1 MLGQF
6 GITES
11 NRAET
16 RPSAF
21 SSGFTRTILLL
32 ALVWALSLLHMPA
45 TRAQGVVTTPC
56 PRCGWTPPATVAV
69 QHVRSVSEL
78 YRAVAGARGPTT
90 ILLADGEYRLDRM
103 LDVQTPG
110 TVIRGASGDRSKVV
124 LRGAGMTEGQVGV
137 ALSISASD
145 VTIADLT
152 IGYVGFHGVQVRGE
166 RGASRVMI
174 HDVRIVDTGQQL
186 IKGSTDGGT
195 MHADEGVVA
204 CSTLEY
210 SDRAPGNYTNAV
222 DVLAGNNWT
231 VRDNT
236 IRKIRGLA
244 SEGGAAGPAILF
256 WANSRGTKVERN
268 LVVDSFRGIT
278 FGLGPGAS
286 GRYAR
291 DHEAF
296 YDHQGG
302 WIRNNVVVNLNA
314 SADEGIEAN
323 AAGTVAIDHNT
334 VLTGGTLPWA
344 ISARFPGTLVFA
356 RNNLMSKPLTRRD
369 GGQASVGGNVP
380 TAASNWFVDAAHE
393 NLALNGTN
401 LTAVDA
407 GVPLADVTED
417 ASRQPRTQGKAPD
430 AGAFEYRGHQ

>member
-1 MLGQF
+1 M
-6 GITES
+6 
-11 NRAET
+11 
-16 RPSAF
+16 
-21 SSGFTRTILLL
+21 ILLL
-32 ALVWALSLLHMPA
+32 AFVWTISVLHMPM
-45 TRAQGVVTTPC
+45 RAQGVTAKPC
-56 PRCGWTPPATVAV
+56 PRCGWTPPPTAAV
-69 QHVRSVSEL
+69 QRVRSVSEL
-78 YRAVAGARGPTT
+78 YGAVGNARAATT

-110 TVIRGASGDRSKVV
+110 VVIRGASGDPSKVV
-124 LRGAGMTEGQVGV
+124 LRGAGMTERQVGV
-137 ALSISASD
+137 ALSISAPN

-152 IGYVGFHGVQVRGE
+152 IGYVGFHGIQVRGE

-174 HDVRIVDTGQQL
+174 HNVRIVDTGQQL
-186 IKGSTDGGT
+186 IKGSTDGGAL
-195 MHADEGVVA
+195 HADEGVVA

-210 SDRAPGNYTNAV
+210 SDHAPGNYTNAI

-236 IRKIRGLA
+236 IRNIRGVAQERGA
-244 SEGGAAGPAILF
+244 SGPAILF
-256 WANSRGTKVERN
+256 WANSQGTQVERN
-268 LVVDSFRGIT
+268 VIVDSFRGIA

-286 GRYAR
+286 GQLAR

-302 WIRNNVVVNLNA
+302 WIRNNVVVNLNPW
-314 SADEGIEAN
+314 ADEGIEAN
-323 AAGTVAIDHNT
+323 AAGTVAVDHNT
-334 VLTGGTLPWA
+334 VLTEGTLPWA
-344 ISARFPGTLVFA
+344 ISARFPGTIVFA

-380 TAASNWFVDAAHE
+380 TAASEWFVDAAHG

-407 GVPLADVTED
+407 GVPLPDITED
-417 ASRQPRTQGKAPD
+417 ASRQPRSGGKAPD
-430 AGAFEYRGHQ
+430 AGAFEYRGQR

>member
-1 MLGQF
+1 MSRSRDVRRWVG
-6 GITES
+6 S
-11 NRAET
+11 
-16 RPSAF
+16 
-21 SSGFTRTILLL
+21 LLL
-32 ALVWALSLLHMPA
+32 LWTVALWLSVASQQPALSPA
-45 TRAQGVVTTPC
+45 PC
-56 PRCGWTPPATVAV
+56 PRCGWTPPGTVAV

-78 YRAVAGARGPTT
+78 YRAVGGARGATT
-90 ILLADGEYRLDRM
+90 ILLADGEYMLDRM

-110 TVIRGASGDRSKVV
+110 TVIRGASGDPSKVV

-137 ALSISASD
+137 ALSISTQD

-152 IGYVGFHGVQVRGE
+152 IGYVGFHGIQVRGE

-186 IKGSTDGGT
+186 IKGSTDGGAL
-195 MHADEGVVA
+195 HADEGVVA

-222 DVLAGNNWT
+222 DVLAGNNWI

-236 IRKIRGLA
+236 IRKIRGVA
-244 SEGGAAGPAILF
+244 AEGGASGPAILF
-256 WANSRGTKVERN
+256 WANSQGTKVERN
-268 LVVDSFRGIT
+268 IVIDSFRGIA

-286 GRYAR
+286 GRFAR

-302 WIRNNVVVNLNA
+302 WIRNNVVVNLNRW
-314 SADEGIEAN
+314 ADEGIEAN

-334 VLTGGTLPWA
+334 VLTQGTLPWA
-344 ISARFPGTLVFA
+344 ISARFPGTIAFA
-356 RNNLMSKPLTRRD
+356 RNNLMSKPLIRRN

-380 TAASNWFVDAAHE
+380 TAASDWFVDAAHE

-407 GVPLADVTED
+407 GVPLADISED

-430 AGAFEYRGHQ
+430 AGAFEYRGPR